1 MALEIG
7 IVGLPNVGKSTL
19 FNALTRAQ
27 VPAANYPFCTID
39 PHVGTV
45 PVPDERLRV
54 LAEIVRPERVIP
66 AVVRFTDIA
75 GLVAGASRGE
85 GLGNRFLA
93 HIREVDAIAHVVRC
107 FEDPDI
113 AHVAGRIDPLA
124 DIETIETELLLA
136 DLQTV
141 EQALE
146 RAARAAK
153 TGRPEAL
160 ARLRVCEKLLQA
172 LGEGHPARS
181 VVLSDEER
189 AIARELFLLTA
200 KPVVFVANLREQDR
214 SSNPW
219 LARVQAHAERQ
230 GAPCVALCAAVEE
243 ELARLEEDERDDF
256 LAALGLEEPGLHRLV
271 RAGYALLGLLTFFTA
286 GPEEVRAWTVRRGAR
301 APEAAGVIHSDFEK
315 GFIRAETIAYEDFVR
330 YRGEA
335 GAREAGRLRLEGRDY
350 VVQEGDVMRF
360 RFNV

>member
-1 MALEIG
+1 M
-7 IVGLPNVGKSTL
+7 
-19 FNALTRAQ
+19 
-27 VPAANYPFCTID
+27 
-39 PHVGTV
+39 
-45 PVPDERLRV
+45 
-54 LAEIVRPERVIP
+54 
-66 AVVRFTDIA
+66 
-75 GLVAGASRGE
+75 
-85 GLGNRFLA
+85 
-93 HIREVDAIAHVVRC
+93 VRC

-243 ELARLEEDERDDF
+243 ELARLEEAERDDF